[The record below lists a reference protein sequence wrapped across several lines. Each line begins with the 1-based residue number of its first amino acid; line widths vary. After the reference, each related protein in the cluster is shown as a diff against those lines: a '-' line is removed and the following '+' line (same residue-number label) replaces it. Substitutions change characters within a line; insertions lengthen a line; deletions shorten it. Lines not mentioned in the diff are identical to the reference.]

1 MKLWIYAGL
10 ISAAM
15 ASNAY
20 AAETTIACEVDDTQ
34 RTAQQR
40 VDTSA
45 IFPVQPEENRA
56 QRGGGASANATTTIA
71 PLTTPR
77 REAAPAVSSR
87 SEPQRRRN
95 VTRRIPDADLIGGR
109 GAL

>member
-10 ISAAM
+10 ISVAM
-15 ASNAY
+15 ASTAH

-34 RTAQQR
+34 RTANQR

-45 IFPVQPEENRA
+45 VFPVQEEARA
-56 QRGGGASANATTTIA
+56 SRGGSASSSATTTIA
-71 PLTTPR
+71 PLATPR
-77 REAAPAVSSR
+77 RETAPVVSSR
-87 SEPQRRRN
+87 NEPQRRRN

>member
-15 ASNAY
+15 ASSAY
-20 AAETTIACEVDDTQ
+20 AAESTIACEVDDTQ

-45 IFPVQPEENRA
+45 VFPVQEENRA

-71 PLTTPR
+71 PLATPR
-77 REAAPAVSSR
+77 REAAPVVTSR

>member
-10 ISAAM
+10 ISVAM
-15 ASNAY
+15 ASTAH

-45 IFPVQPEENRA
+45 VFPVQPTENRA
-56 QRGGGASANATTTIA
+56 RGGGASANAITTIA
-71 PLTTPR
+71 PLATPR
-77 REAAPAVSSR
+77 REAAPVVSSR
-87 SEPQRRRN
+87 NEPQRRRN